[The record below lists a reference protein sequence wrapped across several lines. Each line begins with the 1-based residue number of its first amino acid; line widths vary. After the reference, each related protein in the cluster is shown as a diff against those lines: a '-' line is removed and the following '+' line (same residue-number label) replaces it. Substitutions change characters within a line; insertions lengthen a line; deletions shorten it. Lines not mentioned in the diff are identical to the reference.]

1 MGKCKAQKETKVSQ
15 TEMAISLIRNAHSSV
30 SEIENDSELPE
41 IQIPIKQEVQKQD
54 GTVCDLNLMR
64 SRRGSV
70 RSKEKQNACIQSE
83 EVSLNEVAHLIEEVK
98 SEVTDLMDD
107 TENGGFGGTDQP
119 ICLESSSMT
128 RKRDCSRS
136 NTSKRKLIRKAPKSD
151 ENFNCKICDKTFS
164 TKYVYQK
171 HMAVHSGE
179 KPYSCEICGALFSLR
194 EYLTSHMTCHS
205 AERKFKCDECGAAFF
220 RRGNLIAHK
229 QSHTD
234 VREFKCEVCSKYFKT
249 KASRDAHLKHHST
262 KTHVCLKC
270 GKGFINAT
278 LLRKHVSLHEGHKPY
293 TCEKCGKCFPYNQSL
308 QEHMLRHK
316 GEMPVSCDRC
326 GKRFNNVRQL
336 KAHSKYHELR
346 TDFHCSLCNL
356 YYESL
361 KSLKKH
367 CYMSHATDHSCEFC
381 GEKFSN
387 KRVLASHRFKQHKDK
402 RESRKRKVDIEA
414 VIEDKVMCTLC
425 KRVFINKE
433 CLADHLIEQHD
444 WKEKDVETFF
454 QAKDT
459 DRIITLRLQ
468 EEKGKENYK
477 VYYKDEEMD
486 VFVTVK
492 DGDKGLTNESADEIV
507 DREQSEEVKLVTER
521 KTNKEDVTVTL
532 TGDIDLNIEDNSVQY
547 KCIYV
552 EGDEA
557 IVTNSGDGCITII
570 PQTSLDIP
578 ASTDHETSNVENIL
592 YNIVEKPNMAGT
604 INENEKL
611 YVIVPDNSHE
621 DVNIE
626 NRLKIA
632 SGIDLNT
639 VQDTAVLEDETNNVE
654 YDLSES
660 DNHVLVEREDHIV
673 VIVDKESGE
682 GTFTIDGQEF
692 QILTESIEGADQ
704 AGEKSSEI
712 IEVFNDHIGEPLH
725 NPVVIANDGAANLLS
740 KQKPLDDLIGSL
752 QTNGIMGSLGNF
764 EPGSSNPSS
773 ISSREQLSAGNIP
786 QTVEHLNSYTFGSTK
801 AQTNTPSNGTMELN
815 EIHTVD
821 SDYRVKNRIS
831 NSGNMLDT
839 NLIPISNMASDIA
852 NFEQAIKAKAE
863 SFQRVEDYNNFLDKM
878 MLSIQ
883 KAKIEQNCKS
893 DCT

>member
-229 QSHTD
+229 QSHT
-234 VREFKCEVCSKYFKT
+234 
-249 KASRDAHLKHHST
+249 
-262 KTHVCLKC
+262 
-270 GKGFINAT
+270 
-278 LLRKHVSLHEGHKPY
+278 GHKPY

-414 VIEDKVMCTLC
+414 VIEDK
-425 KRVFINKE
+425 
-433 CLADHLIEQHD
+433 
-444 WKEKDVETFF
+444 
-454 QAKDT
+454 AKDT

-507 DREQSEEVKLVTER
+507 DREQSEEVKL
-521 KTNKEDVTVTL
+521 
-532 TGDIDLNIEDNSVQY
+532 
-547 KCIYV
+547 
-552 EGDEA
+552 
-557 IVTNSGDGCITII
+557 
-570 PQTSLDIP
+570 
-578 ASTDHETSNVENIL
+578 
-592 YNIVEKPNMAGT
+592 
-604 INENEKL
+604 
-611 YVIVPDNSHE
+611 
-621 DVNIE
+621 
-626 NRLKIA
+626 
-632 SGIDLNT
+632 
-639 VQDTAVLEDETNNVE
+639 
-654 YDLSES
+654 
-660 DNHVLVEREDHIV
+660 
-673 VIVDKESGE
+673 
-682 GTFTIDGQEF
+682 
-692 QILTESIEGADQ
+692 
-704 AGEKSSEI
+704 
-712 IEVFNDHIGEPLH
+712 
-725 NPVVIANDGAANLLS
+725 
-740 KQKPLDDLIGSL
+740 
-752 QTNGIMGSLGNF
+752 
-764 EPGSSNPSS
+764 
-773 ISSREQLSAGNIP
+773 
-786 QTVEHLNSYTFGSTK
+786 
-801 AQTNTPSNGTMELN
+801 
-815 EIHTVD
+815 
-821 SDYRVKNRIS
+821 
-831 NSGNMLDT
+831 
-839 NLIPISNMASDIA
+839 
-852 NFEQAIKAKAE
+852 
-863 SFQRVEDYNNFLDKM
+863 
-878 MLSIQ
+878 
-883 KAKIEQNCKS
+883 
-893 DCT
+893 